1 MLADGYTPTEVKETL
16 GVSYPTI
23 RKYAQEDDFSP
34 QRPKASEHPGKLD
47 PYKALIGEMLEEDR
61 HCYHKQ
67 RHTAKRVFER
77 LRAEHGFGGSYS
89 TVQRYMK
96 EIRSKGPRGESVR
109 LGWDPSAM
117 RRPAS
122 IMPSAAAGQG

>member
-1 MLADGYTPTEVKETL
+1 MLDMSQIERIRDMLADGYTPTEVKETL
-16 GVSYPTI
+16 GVSCPTI

-34 QRPKASEHPGKLD
+34 QRPKASEHPSKLD
-47 PYKALIGEMLEEDR
+47 PHKALIGEMLEEDR

-77 LRAEHGFGGSYS
+77 LRAEHGFSGSYS

-96 EIRSKGPRGESVR
+96 EICPKGPG
-109 LGWDPSAM
+109 
-117 RRPAS
+117 AS
-122 IMPSAAAGQG
+122 R